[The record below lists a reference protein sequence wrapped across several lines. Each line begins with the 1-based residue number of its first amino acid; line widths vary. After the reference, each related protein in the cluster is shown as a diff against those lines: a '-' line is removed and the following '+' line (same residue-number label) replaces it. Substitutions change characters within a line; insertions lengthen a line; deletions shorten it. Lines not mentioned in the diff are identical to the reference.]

1 MRIKFTAY
9 STVYTAKTTPCPCK
23 FSAFLQDTVFLLA
36 NLPSLFAGTVASAD
50 DISRLLN
57 LGSTDSCALADVI
70 TDYFG
75 DYEDSEDQES
85 SEDHEESD
93 PDPDQGKR
101 LYKYHNTS
109 DFTYIHIIT
118 DNTPAL
124 AEDNVDTEGKL
135 QYTANNRRHEM
146 NHNYL
151 FLSPEELSNSV
162 FAVRAHNR
170 PVEEKSEVSE

>member
-1 MRIKFTAY
+1 MRGRALWGKMRIKFTAY
-9 STVYTAKTTPCPCK
+9 SNVYTAKTAPCPCK
-23 FSAFLQDTVFLLA
+23 FLPDMRLSSHPVFPLA
-36 NLPSLFAGTVASAD
+36 NLPSLFARTMASAD
-50 DISRLLN
+50 DIARLLN

-109 DFTYIHIIT
+109 D
-118 DNTPAL
+118 
-124 AEDNVDTEGKL
+124 
-135 QYTANNRRHEM
+135 
-146 NHNYL
+146 
-151 FLSPEELSNSV
+151 
-162 FAVRAHNR
+162 
-170 PVEEKSEVSE
+170 